1 MVSKYFRTGSP
12 DELYKLIKQ
21 NMKETLQKLTS
32 HLTLER
38 DEAKH
43 ILKKI
48 AGGEYNNSQVTAFL
62 TIFMMR
68 MITVQEL
75 AGFRDALLD
84 LCMVTDLSEFDTID
98 LCGTGGDGKNTFNI
112 STLSSFVVAGA
123 GGKVTKHGNYGVSSA
138 CGSSNIMEYLG
149 YKFTNDR
156 DVLRRQLDSAGICFL
171 HAPLF
176 HPAMKTVAPIRK
188 ELSLKTF
195 FNLLG
200 PMVNPTFPRSQIIGV
215 WNLETARLYNYIYQ
229 QTDKNYTILY
239 SLDGYDEISLT
250 SEFKLISNS
259 EEELLS
265 PEKAGFTMLMPSDIA
280 GGSTVEE
287 SARIFLNVIEG
298 KGSPAQNAV
307 VIANSGIAIKKIY
320 PEKSLNDCFS
330 LAEESLK
337 GGKASQSLK
346 KLLKL

>member
-1 MVSKYFRTGSP
+1 
-12 DELYKLIKQ
+12 
-21 NMKETLQKLTS
+21 MKEILQKLTS

-38 DEAKH
+38 DEAKN
-43 ILKKI
+43 ILKNI
-48 AGGEYNNSQVTAFL
+48 AGGEYNNSQVTSFL
-62 TIFMMR
+62 TIYMMR

-84 LCMVTDLSEFDTID
+84 LCLVTDLSEFDTID

-123 GGKVTKHGNYGVSSA
+123 GGKVAKHGNYGVSST

-149 YKFTNDR
+149 YKFTNDSE
-156 DVLRRQLDSAGICFL
+156 VLKRQLDATGICFL

-176 HPAMKTVAPIRK
+176 HPAMKSVAPIRR

-200 PMVNPTFPRSQIIGV
+200 PMVNPSFPRSQIIGV

-239 SLDGYDEISLT
+239 SLDGYDEVSLT
-250 SEFKLISNS
+250 SEFKLISNN

-265 PEKAGFTMLMPSDIA
+265 PEKVGFPMLMPDDIE
-280 GGSTVEE
+280 GGKTVEE
-287 SARIFLNVIEG
+287 SARIFLNIIEG
-298 KGSPAQNAV
+298 RGSHAHNSV
-307 VIANSGIAIKKIY
+307 VIANSGIALKKIY
-320 PEKSLNDCFS
+320 PEKSLTDCFS

-346 KLLKL
+346 KLINL